1 MRIEEVR
8 AILSRLKW
16 WLNDNGEQAAAMKYE
31 DAECK
36 LCEIPTYM
44 CHEYA
49 DMLVPRRMLRAH
61 IALHSRV
68 HARAM
73 ILLLWLLRNVT

>member
-1 MRIEEVR
+1 MRIEEVQ

-16 WLNDNGEQAAAMKYE
+16 WLNDNGEQAAAIKYE

-36 LCEIPTYM
+36 LCEIPAYM
-44 CHEYA
+44 CREYA

-73 ILLLWLLRNVT
+73 ILLLWLLRNVS

>member
-8 AILSRLKW
+8 AFLSQLKW
-16 WLNDNGEQAAAMKYE
+16 WLNDNGEVFAAMAYE

-36 LCEIPTYM
+36 LYEISAHM
-44 CHEYA
+44 CREYA

>member
-1 MRIEEVR
+1 MRIEEVQ
-8 AILSRLKW
+8 AILFRLKW
-16 WLNDNGEQAAAMKYE
+16 WLDDNGEVFAAVAYE

-36 LCEIPTYM
+36 LYEISAHM
-44 CHEYA
+44 CREYA
-49 DMLVPRRMLRAH
+49 DLVVPRRMLRAH

-73 ILLLWLLRNVT
+73 ILLRWLLRNVI